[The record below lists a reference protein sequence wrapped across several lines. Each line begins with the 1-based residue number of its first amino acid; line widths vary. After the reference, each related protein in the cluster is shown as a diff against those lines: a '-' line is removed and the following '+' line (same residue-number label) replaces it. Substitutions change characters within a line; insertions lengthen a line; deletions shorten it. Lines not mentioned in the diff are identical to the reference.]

1 MDLLLSEI
9 NNKRKDLQDP
19 VSSGRA
25 DKYMR
30 KGDIERAREEEERK
44 RKAEE
49 ERKKREARE
58 AREREKVGTFGG
70 GARMDSSFKRRLT
83 ISDHPRALARTRTHA

>member
-19 VSSGRA
+19 AGSSRPN
-25 DKYMR
+25 KYMR

-44 RKAEE
+44 KKAEE
-49 ERKKREARE
+49 DRKKREEKAARE
-58 AREREKVGTFGG
+58 KEKVSNHVKPHLGDLLMTCGLF
-70 GARMDSSFKRRLT
+70 S
-83 ISDHPRALARTRTHA
+83 RTHV

>member
-19 VSSGRA
+19 VGSSRPN
-25 DKYMR
+25 KYMR
-30 KGDIERAREEEERK
+30 KGDIERAREDEERK

-58 AREREKVGTFGG
+58 AKEKEKASVC
-70 GARMDSSFKRRLT
+70 AK
-83 ISDHPRALARTRTHA
+83 HAMNVS